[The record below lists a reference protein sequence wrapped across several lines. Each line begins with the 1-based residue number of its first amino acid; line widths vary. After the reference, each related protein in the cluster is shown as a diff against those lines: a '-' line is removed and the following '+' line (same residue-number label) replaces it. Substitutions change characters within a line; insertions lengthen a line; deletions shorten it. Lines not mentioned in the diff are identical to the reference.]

1 MVKEMRVVGYAITGS
16 EAVLCRII
24 CEIRLKMAEN
34 GRRTA
39 FETVLRRHLWF
50 IIEIVTYM
58 VAR

>member
-1 MVKEMRVVGYAITGS
+1 MRVVGYAITGS